1 MYLRALAIAAAVH
14 PRPSMALG
22 LQVVLAHHRH
32 PAIASRADG
41 RCSAAGFRVSGHCSL
56 GYPVPKAG
64 GVAAG
69 VNLGFVLTVAKVGQ
83 RSPGG

>member
-1 MYLRALAIAAAVH
+1 MYLRALAIAATVH

-32 PAIASRADG
+32 PAIAIGD
-41 RCSAAGFRVSGHCSL
+41 
-56 GYPVPKAG
+56 
-64 GVAAG
+64 

>member
-41 RCSAAGFRVSGHCSL
+41 R
-56 GYPVPKAG
+56 
-64 GVAAG
+64 
-69 VNLGFVLTVAKVGQ
+69 
-83 RSPGG
+83 

>member
-41 RCSAAGFRVSGHCSL
+41 RCGAAGFESRDIAVWDIPS
-56 GYPVPKAG
+56 PKLE
-64 GVAAG
+64 VWRAG